1 MRRLPKP
8 KAAFAVSTVLLTA
21 MLAVAAQS
29 ARAQRPSRPPQPS
42 QQSQQSQPQPQ
53 MNVQGFAVK
62 VCSDYLQAR
71 ATRNED
77 PWIYWVQ
84 GYVSGANMARLDF
97 IMASAALPPPE
108 SMAQSIE
115 RYCRAHPLGTML
127 NATDALYRELLA
139 TSPMQLPAPTA
150 SPRRQP

>member
-1 MRRLPKP
+1 MPKT

-21 MLAVAAQS
+21 MLAVTTYSAHAQQTP
-29 ARAQRPSRPPQPS
+29 RLPQP
-42 QQSQQSQPQPQ
+42 QAQPQ

-62 VCSDYLQAR
+62 GCNEYLQAR
-71 ATRNED
+71 AARKED

-84 GYVSGANMARLDF
+84 GYLSGANMARLDF
-97 IMASAALPPPE
+97 IMTSAALPPPE

-127 NATDALYRELLA
+127 SATDALYQDLLA
-139 TSPMQLPAPTA
+139 TSPMQLPAPST
-150 SPRRQP
+150 SQRRRP